1 MYFENVGGAISD
13 EVFKY
18 LNRFARV
25 PVCGAISDIIMKR
38 RYWTT
43 YPGTLIKNQALMQ
56 GFVVAQFVDHFK
68 EASEQ
73 LAQWVSEGKIK
84 FEVTIDEGFDNLPS
98 AFRKLFTGENFGKQ
112 VVKVVKNREDYE
124 KYHRKIHI

>member
-1 MYFENVGGAISD
+1 M
-13 EVFKY
+13 
-18 LNRFARV
+18 
-25 PVCGAISDIIMKR
+25 
-38 RYWTT
+38 
-43 YPGTLIKNQALMQ
+43 IKNQALMQ
-56 GFVVAQFVDHFK
+56 GFVVAQFDHFK

>member
-25 PVCGAISDIIMKR
+25 PVCGAIWYIIMKR

-43 YPGTLIKNQALMQ
+43 YQGTLIKNQALMQ
-56 GFVVAQFVDHFK
+56 GFVVAQFDHFK

-98 AFRKLFTGENFGKQ
+98 AFRKLFTGENFW
-112 VVKVVKNREDYE
+112 
-124 KYHRKIHI
+124 

>member
-1 MYFENVGGAISD
+1 
-13 EVFKY
+13 
-18 LNRFARV
+18 
-25 PVCGAISDIIMKR
+25 
-38 RYWTT
+38 
-43 YPGTLIKNQALMQ
+43 MQ

-112 VVKVVKNREDYE
+112 VVKVARIEKTMKNIIVRFIFSLLFYKSGVSHFKNKDMF
-124 KYHRKIHI
+124 

>member
-1 MYFENVGGAISD
+1 
-13 EVFKY
+13 
-18 LNRFARV
+18 
-25 PVCGAISDIIMKR
+25 
-38 RYWTT
+38 
-43 YPGTLIKNQALMQ
+43 MQ
-56 GFVVAQFVDHFK
+56 GFVVEQFADHFK

-98 AFRKLFTGENFGKQ
+98 HLESYSQERILVNKLSKSL
-112 VVKVVKNREDYE
+112 KNREDYE